1 MDTRAQPRRTG
12 PPAALGV
19 GLVLLVAAGAA
30 LGQGRTTVSADAA
43 TATGS
48 GPLQTEIVAEKYLAS
63 ASPESG
69 TPRFVPAQRLVAGD
83 EVHYTLRVRNPG
95 KVPVTG
101 IQVTKRMPAG
111 LQFVPGSAVGPAC
124 DVEYSV
130 NGGTSFQAEAD
141 PLQLSH
147 LRWTLRR
154 PLAPGATAL
163 LRFRATFR

>member
-1 MDTRAQPRRTG
+1 MDACAHRRRTG
-12 PPAALGV
+12 SPAALAIGF
-19 GLVLLVAAGAA
+19 VLL
-30 LGQGRTTVSADAA
+30 LGSGPATGQAPDAA

-48 GPLQTEIVAEKYLAS
+48 GPLETEIVAEKYLAP

-69 TPRFVPAQRLVAGD
+69 VPRFVTAQRLVAGD

-95 KVPVTG
+95 KAPVTG

-111 LQFVPGSAVGPAC
+111 LQFVPDSAVGPAC
-124 DVEYSV
+124 DVDYSV
-130 NGGTSFQAEAD
+130 NGGASFQAEAD